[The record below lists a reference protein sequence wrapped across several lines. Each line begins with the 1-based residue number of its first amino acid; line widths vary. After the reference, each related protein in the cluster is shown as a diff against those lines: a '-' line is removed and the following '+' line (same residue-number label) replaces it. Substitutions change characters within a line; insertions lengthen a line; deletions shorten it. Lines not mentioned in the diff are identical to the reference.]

1 LAVTERP
8 SYKAAMVGP
17 GTEISYGLAAF
28 LGALQGVAEFLPIS
42 SSGHLS
48 LAQAWLGIDA
58 GSAGH
63 SFNIAVHAGTLAAV
77 FLVYRR
83 DLVDLVRGL
92 FDPSA
97 VPWART
103 MWMALILA
111 SLPLVVVLVP
121 GVEEAV
127 VRMEGEV
134 RWIGAALLITA
145 GLLFFTHRRQA
156 PADDPWQPPKPTH
169 ALIIGVAQLCAVT
182 PGISRAGASIA
193 AGLGCGLGRARA
205 ARFSFLLSIPAV
217 TAATAK
223 EGLEL
228 ALSDAPLSFAPG
240 PYLLGMVVSFVVGL
254 ASLELLLRLIE
265 RVGMLPFV
273 PYLLLI
279 GSAAMLLGG

>member
-1 LAVTERP
+1 
-8 SYKAAMVGP
+8 MVAGP

-58 GSAGH
+58 ESAGH

-77 FLVYRR
+77 LLVYRR
-83 DLVDLVRGL
+83 ELVDLVRGL
-92 FDPSA
+92 FDPAA
-97 VPWART
+97 VPWARA
-103 MWMALILA
+103 MWTALIVA
-111 SLPLVVVLVP
+111 SLPLAVVLIP
-121 GVEEAV
+121 GVEDAV

-134 RWIGAALLITA
+134 RWIGAALLVTA
-145 GLLFFTHRRQA
+145 ALLFFTHRRIA
-156 PADDPWQPPKPTH
+156 AADDPFQPPELGH
-169 ALIIGVAQLCAVT
+169 AVIIGVAQLCAVT

-217 TAATAK
+217 AAATAK
-223 EGLEL
+223 ESLDL
-228 ALSDAPLSFAPG
+228 ALHDAPLEFSPG
-240 PYLLGMVVSFVVGL
+240 PYLVGMVVAFVVGL

-273 PYLLLI
+273 PYLVLVGGAALVI
-279 GSAAMLLGG
+279 GG